1 MRCDPGSVV
10 LVRFPF
16 TNLEIHKKRPAV
28 IVSPATY
35 AERHGDVV
43 IVPLTSVDQQDVALR
58 VAKWKDAGLAQ
69 PSWVKPLIATI
80 SATIVE
86 RTLGR
91 LSDADTN
98 CVKYAIRQM
107 LADSFGRGS

>member
-1 MRCDPGSVV
+1 MVV

-16 TNLEIHKKRPAV
+16 TNLETHKKRPAV

-35 AERHGDVV
+35 AERYGDIV

-58 VAKWKDAGLAQ
+58 LEKWEDAGLVK
-69 PSWVKPLIATI
+69 PSWVKPLIATV

-86 RTLGR
+86 RALGC
-91 LSDADTN
+91 LGETDKD
-98 CVKYAIRQM
+98 CVKRAMRQM
-107 LADSFGRGS
+107 VDDFYGN